1 MSQKTPTFQGMGT
14 FYVIWFGQLI
24 STLGSRLTSF
34 ALGVWIYENTNS
46 VTLFAI
52 NTFAFMATT
61 VLVSP
66 FAGALVDKWNRRWVM
81 VMSDAG
87 AGLSTLAIW
96 FLFFTGKMEIQ
107 YIYIVTIFNA
117 AFTAFQFPA
126 HSAATT
132 MLVPKKQL
140 GRAGGMVQIGQA
152 ISQLASPILAGA
164 LFVSVGLQTIVL
176 IDFVSFL
183 FAVSTLLA
191 VRIPEPERISEAKAQ
206 QGTLFESV
214 RYGWCYIVDRKG
226 LLYCMLYI
234 AGLNFAAGFFGTLLQ
249 PLMLELGDVQQV
261 GLTTSIIGAGMLVG
275 TLVMSIWGGPKRRV
289 YAIIGSGFWMG
300 ICVIAMGIRPSMMSI
315 STTGFLLFLALPILN
330 GNSRAM
336 WQTKIPADVQ
346 GRVFSVRRMIGQFT
360 HPIAALIA
368 GPLVDKF
375 FQPAMNADGALAT
388 SVGKIIGVGDG
399 HGIALA
405 FVIVGLL
412 ILIFSA
418 TAYANTRLREVE
430 IDIPDAK
437 IRARDHTDPTID
449 EAVPATAN

>member
-152 ISQLASPILAGA
+152 ILEQAYDDLLLKDDKGA
-164 LFVSVGLQTIVL
+164 VDLPFDEDWDL
-176 IDFVSFL
+176 
-183 FAVSTLLA
+183 
-191 VRIPEPERISEAKAQ
+191 VRYT
-206 QGTLFESV
+206 GESV
-214 RYGWCYIVDRKG
+214 LGSDLVKDKVKRQARRFLDAVMSQVEVDR
-226 LLYCMLYI
+226 
-234 AGLNFAAGFFGTLLQ
+234 AET
-249 PLMLELGDVQQV
+249 
-261 GLTTSIIGAGMLVG
+261 
-275 TLVMSIWGGPKRRV
+275 
-289 YAIIGSGFWMG
+289 
-300 ICVIAMGIRPSMMSI
+300 I
-315 STTGFLLFLALPILN
+315 S
-330 GNSRAM
+330 
-336 WQTKIPADVQ
+336 
-346 GRVFSVRRMIGQFT
+346 
-360 HPIAALIA
+360 
-368 GPLVDKF
+368 
-375 FQPAMNADGALAT
+375 
-388 SVGKIIGVGDG
+388 
-399 HGIALA
+399 
-405 FVIVGLL
+405 
-412 ILIFSA
+412 
-418 TAYANTRLREVE
+418 
-430 IDIPDAK
+430 
-437 IRARDHTDPTID
+437 
-449 EAVPATAN
+449 